1 MGWFTPDVQT
11 IAVNQAAD
19 RKATADIATS
29 VPIWEMMILTA
40 VIPTAIYVIWTCAK
54 KVIKKKFEQEIIR
67 ATAQQV

>member
-1 MGWFTPDVQT
+1 VQT

-19 RKATADIATS
+19 GKATADIATS

-54 KVIKKKFEQEIIR
+54 IIIKKFEQEIIR